1 LRIGLRSLGGFIEG
15 QNAASWRHGEA
26 IVPIF
31 VGRGAPLGVNLYFGA
46 APVAPASSPMFVKAL
61 PAK

>member
-1 LRIGLRSLGGFIEG
+1 MRKERWVFTRHS
-15 QNAASWRHGEA
+15 AKAPAPSWRHGEA

-31 VGRGAPLGVNLYFGA
+31 IDRGAPLGVNLYFGA